1 MIALATIPQGLS
13 GDEDPMSAVQTRS
26 LRVVYAGIVIASIAW
41 PSSIRATQTDS
52 GSVPEGATTLF
63 ETHDLLSFEI
73 RAPLR
78 DILNDRNQES
88 EEHPGTLVL
97 RGSNGDSTSLDI
109 KIRTRGNSRLR
120 KDICN
125 FPPVRLNFQTGQ
137 TKQTIFA
144 GQDKL
149 KLVTHCQD
157 GRDEYEQFL
166 LKEYLLYRAFNLLTD
181 LSFRVRL
188 ARITYVDSED
198 RRDVITKY
206 GFLIEQKEMMAARND
221 REAIKV
227 RVLSPGYVDP
237 EYLSLV
243 EVFQYMI
250 GNPDWSAFAAEK
262 GKGECCH
269 NTSPIGS
276 MQGPVFPVPFDFDIT
291 GLVSPRYVNRLYQA
305 TPGARVSNVTKR
317 IYRGLCRSERYLDN
331 VFALLRDRRDDI
343 YALYSTQEGLD
354 PKMLKRTIEY
364 FDDFYEVIDDPRKVE
379 REIRRNCRG
388 PRSD

>member
-1 MIALATIPQGLS
+1 
-13 GDEDPMSAVQTRS
+13 MSAVQTRF
-26 LRVVYAGIVIASIAW
+26 LRVVYASIVIALLAW
-41 PSSIRATQTDS
+41 PSSIRGQQTDS
-52 GSVPEGATTLF
+52 GSAPQRTSPLF
-63 ETHDLLSFEI
+63 ETHDLLSFTI

-78 DILNDRNQES
+78 DILNDRHQES

-97 RGSNGDSTSLDI
+97 RGSNGDSTSLDV

-157 GRDEYEQFL
+157 GRDEYEQYL

-206 GFLIEQKEMMAARND
+206 GFFIEQNEMMAARND
-221 REAIKV
+221 WEPLKV

-237 EYLSLV
+237 EYLGLV

-250 GNPDWSAFAAEK
+250 GNPDCSAFAAEK

-269 NTSPIGS
+269 NTSPVGS
-276 MQGPVFPVPFDFDIT
+276 MQGPVFPVPYDFDIT
-291 GLVSPRYVNRLYQA
+291 GLVSPRYLSKLYQA
-305 TPGARVSNVTKR
+305 APGARVSNPKKR
-317 IYRGLCRSERYLDN
+317 VYRGLCRSERYLDN
-331 VFALLRDRRDDI
+331 QFALLRDRRDDI
-343 YALYSTQEGLD
+343 YALYSTQEGLN
-354 PKMLKRTIEY
+354 PKVLKRTLEY
-364 FDDFYEVIDDPRKVE
+364 LDDFYEVIDDPKKVE

-388 PRSD
+388 PSPD

>member
-1 MIALATIPQGLS
+1 
-13 GDEDPMSAVQTRS
+13 MSTVRHRS
-26 LRVVYAGIVIASIAW
+26 VRLVYAGIVVASIAW
-41 PSSIRATQTDS
+41 PSSIRAQRSDS
-52 GSVPEGATTLF
+52 GSAPPQASPLF
-63 ETHDLLSFEI
+63 ETHDLLSFTI

-78 DILNDRNQES
+78 DVLNDRNQKS

-97 RGSNGDSTSLDI
+97 QRPNGDSTSLDI

-120 KDICN
+120 KAICN

-137 TKQTIFA
+137 TEQTIFT

-157 GRDEYEQFL
+157 KRDDYEQYL
-166 LKEYLLYRAFNLLTD
+166 LKEYLIYRAFNLLTD

-188 ARITYVDSED
+188 ARITYVDTEA
-198 RRDVITKY
+198 RRDEITKY
-206 GFLIEQKEMMAARND
+206 GFLIEQNEMMATRND
-221 REAIKV
+221 WDALKV
-227 RVLSPGYVDP
+227 RIVSPGYADP
-237 EYLSLV
+237 EYLGLV

-269 NTSPIGS
+269 NTSPVGS
-276 MQGPVFPVPFDFDIT
+276 MQGPVFPVPYDFDIT
-291 GLVSPRYVNRLYQA
+291 GLVSPRYLSKLYQA
-305 TPGARVSNVTKR
+305 APGARVSNPKKR
-317 IYRGLCRSERYLDN
+317 VYRGLCRSERYLDN
-331 VFALLRDRRDDI
+331 QFALLRDRRDDI
-343 YALYSTQEGLD
+343 YALYSTQEGLN
-354 PKMLKRTIEY
+354 PKVLKRTLEY
-364 FDDFYEVIDDPRKVE
+364 LDDFYEVIDDPKKVE